1 MCNGG
6 YIYSMDISE
15 KCLSRFDSGPGGGS
29 KLMDTETSLQEI
41 KLSKLIEYALP
52 LRKILV
58 EESNKLPL
66 WGKGLSVQVPESCEG
81 IHCSQP

>member
-1 MCNGG
+1 M
-6 YIYSMDISE
+6 
-15 KCLSRFDSGPGGGS
+15 
-29 KLMDTETSLQEI
+29 MDTETSLQEI
-41 KLSKLIEYALP
+41 KLSKLIEHALP

-58 EESNKLPL
+58 EESIKLPR

>member
-1 MCNGG
+1 M
-6 YIYSMDISE
+6 
-15 KCLSRFDSGPGGGS
+15 
-29 KLMDTETSLQEI
+29 MDTETSLQEI

-58 EESNKLPL
+58 EESNKLPC

>member
-1 MCNGG
+1 
-6 YIYSMDISE
+6 
-15 KCLSRFDSGPGGGS
+15 
-29 KLMDTETSLQEI
+29 MDTETSLQEI

-66 WGKGLSVQVPESCEG
+66 WGKGLSVQVQESCEG